1 MNKVFKNIPRILFG
15 KGTLC
20 RIDELI
26 YSFEK
31 KRIVFILDH
40 RIPSVYLEQFKTKNI
55 DIITFPA
62 SKGEPTTNQVDT
74 LTEKIKKNNNPEV
87 IVGMGGGSTLDVA
100 KSVSIMLTNPGK
112 SENYQGWDLVKN
124 PPIHKIGI
132 PTLPG
137 SGSEASRTA
146 VLFGP
151 EKKFGINSDYSMFDG
166 LILDSDLMKTLPK
179 DQKFFTGMDCYIHCV
194 ESLTGTFINSLS
206 KTYAEK
212 ALDLCTNS
220 FLKKYNADEMIVASY
235 LGGASIVNSEVG
247 ICHAL
252 SYGLSLE
259 FKIRHGIA
267 NCIVFK
273 NLGEFYDDH
282 VEKFIKM
289 LDISNIKLP
298 ENISKNFTKDI
309 LNRMTNMTLQMDKPL
324 TNALGVNWK
333 KIMTPKKIEEI
344 YMKM

>member
-1 MNKVFKNIPRILFG
+1 M
-15 KGTLC
+15 
-20 RIDELI
+20 
-26 YSFEK
+26 
-31 KRIVFILDH
+31 
-40 RIPSVYLEQFKTKNI
+40 
-55 DIITFPA
+55 
-62 SKGEPTTNQVDT
+62 
-74 LTEKIKKNNNPEV
+74 
-87 IVGMGGGSTLDVA
+87 GGSTLDVA

-112 SENYQGWDLVKN
+112 VKIIRVDLVKN

-132 PTLPG
+132 PTFPG
-137 SGSEASRTA
+137 SGSEAGRTA

-220 FLKKYNADEMIVASY
+220 FEKYNADEMIVAFI
-235 LGGASIVNSEVG
+235 LEVFIVNSEVG

-273 NLGEFYDDH
+273 NLGEFYDEH

-309 LNRMTNMTLQMDKPL
+309 LKRMTNMTLQMDKPL
-324 TNALGVNWK
+324 TNARANWK
-333 KIMTPKKIEEI
+333 K
-344 YMKM
+344 